1 MRIAIDYTPA
11 IAQSAGIGRYTRS
24 LVDALARLDSGE
36 EYLLLSADAPSTARP
51 FPSATALRP
60 HVIRL
65 AGRPIGNRRLTI
77 LWHRLRLP
85 LPVEMLTGRA
95 DVFHGTDFALPPA
108 LGMPR
113 VVTIYD
119 LAFLT
124 HPQYATPSLARYLAA
139 VVPRSLQRADAIIA
153 TSETT
158 AAAIVA
164 RYRVTRDR
172 ITVITPGVDA
182 SFAPVTDKQA
192 LATIDARYRLEH
204 PLALAVGTIEP
215 RKRYDHLIAAFAH
228 ARQQPGGPRMLAI
241 AGRRGWLYES
251 AYQAVEEHRVADAVR
266 FLDYVP
272 EDDLVALYS
281 TADVLA
287 MPSAY
292 EGFGIPVIEAM
303 ACGVPV
309 VCSDGG
315 ALPEAAGDAALIV
328 PVDDVASLAD
338 ALVAVTSEV
347 ARQEAM
353 RTRGLARAA
362 EYTWERVA
370 RRHLE
375 VYHRMGRNKKHGHDQ
390 R

>member
-24 LVDALARLDSGE
+24 LVDALARLDSGD
-36 EYLLLSADAPSTARP
+36 EYLLLSADAPTTARP
-51 FPSATALRP
+51 FPSAACFQP
-60 HVIRL
+60 HVIGL

-85 LPVEMLTGRA
+85 LPVEMLAWRA
-95 DVFHGTDFALPPA
+95 EVFHGPDFALPPA

-113 VVTIYD
+113 VVTIHD

-124 HPQYATPSLARYLAA
+124 HPQYATLSLARYLAA
-139 VVPRSLQRADAIIA
+139 VVPRSLHQADAVIA
-153 TSETT
+153 ASETT
-158 AAAIVA
+158 AADI
-164 RYRVTRDR
+164 VTRYGVTRNR
-172 ITVITPGVDA
+172 ITVIMPGVDT
-182 SFAPVTDKQA
+182 SFAPVTDRQT

-204 PLALAVGTIEP
+204 PLALSVGTIEP
-215 RKRYDHLIAAFAH
+215 RKRYDHLIAAFAQ

-251 AYQAVEEHRVADAVR
+251 VFQAVEEHRVADVVR

-272 EDDLVALYS
+272 DDELAALYS

-303 ACGVPV
+303 ACGTPV

-315 ALPEAAGDAALIV
+315 ALPEAAGNAALIV
-328 PVDDVASLAD
+328 PVDDIASLAE
-338 ALVAVTSEV
+338 ALVAVTSERT
-347 ARQEAM
+347 RQEAM
-353 RTRGLARAA
+353 RARGLARAA
-362 EYTWERVA
+362 EFIWERVA

-375 VYHRMGRNKKHGHDQ
+375 VYHRVGRQRKHGHDE